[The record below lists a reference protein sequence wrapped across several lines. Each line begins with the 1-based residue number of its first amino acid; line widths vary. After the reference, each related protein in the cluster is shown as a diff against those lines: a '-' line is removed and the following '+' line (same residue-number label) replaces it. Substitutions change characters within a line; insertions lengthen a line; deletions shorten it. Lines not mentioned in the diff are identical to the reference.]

1 MKCPACNAENKDHAT
16 VCKKCGS
23 SLQVQAL
30 YAPTKEW
37 HIKTLSIIYGIL
49 IVLFFFLNWLL
60 KPYMRHIP
68 PEVTPW
74 LPSAQKIHN

>member
-1 MKCPACNAENKDHAT
+1 MKCPSCNAENKDQA
-16 VCKKCGS
+16 VNCKKCGGQ
-23 SLQVQAL
+23 LVVQTL

-37 HIKTLSIIYGIL
+37 HIRTLSIIYGIL
-49 IVLFFFLNWLL
+49 IVVFFFLNWLL

-74 LPSAQKIHN
+74 LPSEQKIHN